1 MDQMPQAHEPV
12 CDSHDVRCQCG
23 RLVARVTL
31 RGIEIKCARCKR
43 LITIGW
49 SELKLGVL
57 SGLVP

>member
-1 MDQMPQAHEPV
+1 MDQTAQAEEPT
-12 CDSHDVRCQCG
+12 CDGRDVRCLCG

-49 SELKLGVL
+49 SELKFGAPR
-57 SGLVP
+57 GIVP